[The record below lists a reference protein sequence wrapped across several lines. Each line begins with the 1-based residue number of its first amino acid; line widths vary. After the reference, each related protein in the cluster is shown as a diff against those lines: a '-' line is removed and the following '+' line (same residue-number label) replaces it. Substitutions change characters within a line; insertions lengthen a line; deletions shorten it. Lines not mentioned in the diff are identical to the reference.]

1 MISVLTLTY
10 QRHHILEEAIH
21 SFLLQNEPDSEM
33 IVVND
38 SPGTF
43 YNFSHPQVKIFNLDK
58 RFSSISKKL
67 EWGFKNC
74 SFDFIYRL
82 DDDDLLVPKGLKQ
95 SKEMIINNPGY
106 EIYRPKSFYYF
117 ENNNFISIES
127 NLNSGNIY
135 TKKYIERIQFGDNS
149 WGEDYDITLGF
160 NAKIFEDETVK
171 TMIYRWGMGTYH
183 VSGMGNISNEEIF
196 KWTDKITKN
205 NVGNITL
212 NPCFNDDY
220 YKMIDYI

>member
-135 TKKYIERIQFGDNS
+135 T
-149 WGEDYDITLGF
+149 
-160 NAKIFEDETVK
+160 AKIFEDETVK

>member
-135 TKKYIERIQFGDNS
+135 TKKYIERIQFGDKS

>member
-10 QRHHILEEAIH
+10 QRHNILEEAIH
-21 SFLLQNEPDSEM
+21 SFLLQNDSNSEM
-33 IVVND
+33 VIVND
-38 SPGTF
+38 SPDTF

-82 DDDDLLVPKGLKQ
+82 DDDDLLAPEGLSI
-95 SKEMIINNPGY
+95 SKDMIKNNSGY

-135 TKKYIERIQFGDNS
+135 TKKYIERIKFGDKS

-160 NAKIFEDETVK
+160 NAKIFEEESKK

-196 KWTDKITKN
+196 KWTDNLTKN

-212 NPCFNDDY
+212 NPHFNDDY
-220 YKMIDYI
+220 YKIIDYI

>member
-38 SPGTF
+38 SPDTF

-82 DDDDLLVPKGLKQ
+82 DDDDLLAPEGLKM
-95 SKEMIINNPGY
+95 SKDIIKNNPGY

-117 ENNNFISIES
+117 ENNTFISIEN

-135 TKKYIERIQFGDNS
+135 TKKYIERIQFGDKS

-183 VSGMGNISNEEIF
+183 VSGLGNVTTEEMYKTI
-196 KWTDKITKN
+196 DSMTKN
-205 NVGNITL
+205 NRGNIIL
-212 NPCFNDDY
+212 NPRFGSDY
-220 YKMIDYI
+220 YKMINYI